1 MKNSA
6 KKILIIEDEA
16 PLAKAMALK
25 LDHSGFDTA
34 TALDGETA
42 LEMLKKQ
49 TFDLIILDLIMAE
62 IDGFSILA
70 ELKNRNNTI
79 PIIVASNL
87 GQEEDIKRAKDLGA
101 CDYLIKSN
109 ISLNDIVTTIK
120 KILKI

>member
-79 PIIVASNL
+79 PVIVASNL

>member
-1 MKNSA
+1 
-6 KKILIIEDEA
+6 
-16 PLAKAMALK
+16 MALK
-25 LDHSGFDTA
+25 LDHSGFDTT